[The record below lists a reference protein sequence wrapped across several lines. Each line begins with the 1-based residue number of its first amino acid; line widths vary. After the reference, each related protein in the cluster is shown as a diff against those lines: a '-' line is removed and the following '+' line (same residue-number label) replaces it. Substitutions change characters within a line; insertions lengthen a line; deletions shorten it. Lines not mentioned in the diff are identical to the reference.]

1 MNLMN
6 LLLALAVTFAGAAV
20 SFQSAANA
28 SLSARIGLGAS
39 LIINTVIV
47 LLCTFVFYFAT
58 RSTAATF
65 FPAGTPW
72 ILYIG
77 GFCGFSII
85 LAAAYVFPRIGAGRA
100 IALMVLGQGA
110 AALAIDHFGFMGLS
124 RAPIS
129 LSRIGGFMLIVAG
142 VALVRR

>member
-20 SFQSAANA
+20 SFRSAANA

-58 RSTAATF
+58 RSAAATF
-65 FPAGTPW
+65 FPACTPW
-72 ILYIG
+72 TLYIV
-77 GFCGFSII
+77 GFCGFSNI
-85 LAAAYVFPRIGAGRA
+85 LAAAYVFPRIGAGPA

-110 AALAIDHFGFMGLS
+110 AALAIDHFGLMGLS
-124 RAPIS
+124 RAPVS
-129 LSRIGGFMLIVAG
+129 LSRISGFMLIIAG
-142 VALVRR
+142 VALV

>member
-39 LIINTVIV
+39 LIINTIIV

-58 RSTAATF
+58 RSTATF

-72 ILYIG
+72 TLYIG

-85 LAAAYVFPRIGAGRA
+85 LAAAYVFPRIGAGPA

-110 AALAIDHFGFMGLS
+110 AALAIDHFGLMGLS
-124 RAPIS
+124 QAPAS
-129 LSRIGGFMLIVAG
+129 LSRISGFMLIVAG